1 MKSLRDRLDIL
12 EADLL
17 NEHIRISAYHDLP
30 FAIFCYDPE
39 EEYRLKKE
47 AVLLKTRVENKGKSV
62 KIISLAS
69 LMWEGIEKTRGIE
82 YVINTEKRFGFKM
95 AQTTV
100 NNILSKLCPLNKMLL
115 DKMKD
120 FDEKNDV
127 VFLIRAGALAPSIYR
142 MSKLLDEIHG
152 STMVPV
158 ILFYPGKKEGETD
171 LRFMGIGGKEG
182 SSCYNYRV
190 KIY

>member
-12 EADLL
+12 EEDLL

-39 EEYRLKKE
+39 EEYRLRKE
-47 AVLLKTRVENKGKSV
+47 AVFLKTRIENKGKEV
-62 KIISLAS
+62 KIISIAG
-69 LMWEGIEKTRGIE
+69 LMWEGIEKTRGIN
-82 YVINTEKRFGFKM
+82 YVIDTEKKFGFKM

-100 NNILSKLCPLNKMLL
+100 NNLLSKLSPLHKIVLE
-115 DKMKD
+115 KMKD
-120 FDEKNDV
+120 LNEKKDI
-127 VFLIRAGALAPSIYR
+127 VFLIRSGALAPSIYR
-142 MSKLLDEIHG
+142 MSKLLDEMHG
-152 STMVPV
+152 FTMVPV
-158 ILFYPGKKEGETD
+158 ILFYPGKREGETD